1 MRVLGVGGL
10 SSGVGKTTLICRL
23 LSVLPGWG
31 TLKTSIPHKNS
42 RHAPSEGFDL
52 IEDAAGLRRARSDT
66 TRFAASGSARVLW
79 LRSAPGALTEGIE
92 SALQRFADL
101 PGVVVEGNSFA
112 VHRKPD
118 AFVLLARAGLRDV
131 KRSTSLV
138 APTADWLALN
148 VPGGTDDPAEV
159 AWLRRA
165 LEVPESAPVIVLDS
179 ESEANSGTVRLC
191 DEVRA
196 WSRR

>member
-31 TLKTSIPHKNS
+31 TLKTSIPHKDS
-42 RHAPSEGFDL
+42 PHAPPVGFDL
-52 IEDAAGLRRARSDT
+52 IEDAAGLGRARSDT
-66 TRFAASGSARVLW
+66 ARFAGSGSARVLW
-79 LRSAPGALTEGIE
+79 LRSAPEALTEGIE
-92 SALQRFADL
+92 TALQAFADL
-101 PGVVVEGNSFA
+101 PGVVVEGNSF
-112 VHRKPD
+112 VGHRKPD
-118 AFVLLARAGLRDV
+118 AFVLVARAGLRDV

-138 APTADWLALN
+138 APQTDWMALN
-148 VPGGTDDPAEV
+148 APGRADDPAEV

-165 LEVPESAPVIVLDS
+165 VKVPASTSVIVLDA
-179 ESEANSGTVRLC
+179 ESKTNAGTVRLC

-196 WSRR
+196 WSLR